1 MFRLRTSMPFSAL
14 AIPMAALTGLVL
26 FAAPDDARA
35 DVAAPPQNVV
45 GLSASASVERAQDQ
59 LSIVLFTRRE
69 GPDAA
74 VLQAELKTALDE
86 ALKLARPVAKP
97 GQLDV
102 RTGAFSVSP
111 RYAPRGGTNG
121 WSGTAELVIEG
132 RDTAGVAALAG
143 RIGTLSVSRVTW
155 SLSREQQEAAE
166 DEVAATA
173 IARFRAKAD
182 RAAKDFG
189 FSGWLLR
196 EVTVDGGASRP
207 VPLPRTMAVR
217 SASAEAVSEPV
228 PVEAGQATVTVT
240 VSGSV
245 QLTR

>member
-1 MFRLRTSMPFSAL
+1 MFRFRSPLPFSAL
-14 AIPMAALTGLVL
+14 AVPMAALTGLAL
-26 FAAPDDARA
+26 FAAPNDARA
-35 DVAAPPQNVV
+35 DTLAPPQNVV
-45 GLSASASVERAQDQ
+45 SLSASASVERAQDQ
-59 LSIVLFTRRE
+59 LSIVLSTHRE
-69 GPDAA
+69 GPEAGA
-74 VLQAELKTALDE
+74 LQAELKRALDE
-86 ALKLARPVAKP
+86 ALKLARPAAKP

-121 WSGTAELVIEG
+121 WVGTAELVIEG
-132 RDTAGVAALAG
+132 RDTAGVASLAG
-143 RIGTLSVSRVTW
+143 KISTLSVSRVAW
-155 SLSREQQEAAE
+155 SLSREQQEAVE
-166 DEVAATA
+166 DEVSAAA
-173 IARFRAKAD
+173 IERFRAKAD
-182 RAAKDFG
+182 RVAKDFG

-196 EVTVDGGASRP
+196 EVTVDAGSSRP

-217 SASAEAVSEPV
+217 SASAEAASEPL